1 MLFQALQ
8 EVEVRL
14 EVVGQLLES
23 VFVVFK
29 EWEINVLGVAV
40 DFGEGSGEE
49 LDQIGREEDG
59 KEEEDKREDQD

>member
-1 MLFQALQ
+1 MLFQAYQ

-29 EWEINVLGVAV
+29 EREIYVLGIGVY
-40 DFGEGSGEE
+40 FGEGSGEE
-49 LDQIGREEDG
+49 LDQIGSEEDG